1 MICIKSLRRRYYSD
15 KGNDINQALN
25 HYYFVTLNQ
34 FKKRDI
40 MDFHKYI
47 HAVGTGPKGN
57 RDLSFEESEDMMRQ
71 ILDQS
76 VHSEQIAAF
85 LLGWR
90 LKPET
95 TTEFRGA
102 IAACDDYIT
111 HQKVENSIEL
121 GYPFDGKS
129 KNPYIF
135 PLVAKVLE
143 ESGLNL
149 VVIGDELTP
158 AKDGI
163 TIKDICTNTTLGS
176 NIHYFDREKY
186 FNALHKLSEIRMRLG
201 LRTGFNT
208 IEKLPRIAQSDYAI
222 TGVFHKPYVKKYV
235 EIFSD
240 RYKRFALIQGN
251 EGTPELFSKGRL
263 WISKEGEVEEFII
276 DPQHYGINYNK
287 SWDSITLED
296 SLKKLSDPSAEYL
309 KLAKLNAA
317 VYLFVTDKAASIDE
331 AFQML
336 EGTSTNPS

>member
-1 MICIKSLRRRYYSD
+1 
-15 KGNDINQALN
+15 
-25 HYYFVTLNQ
+25 
-34 FKKRDI
+34 
-40 MDFHKYI
+40 MDFFKYI

-57 RDLSFEESEDMMRQ
+57 RDLTLEESKDMMEQ

-76 VHSEQIAAF
+76 VPSEQSAAF

-102 IAACDDYIT
+102 IEACDEYIKKST
-111 HQKVENSIEL
+111 IANSLEL
-121 GYPFDGKS
+121 GYPFDGKA

-143 ESGLNL
+143 DSGLSL

-158 AKDGI
+158 AKGGI
-163 TIKDICTNTTLGS
+163 TIKDICTNINLNS
-176 NIHYFDREKY
+176 NAHYFDRADFFKE
-186 FNALHKLSEIRMRLG
+186 LSDLTDLRMKLG

-208 IEKLPRIAQSDYAI
+208 IEKLPGVANSEYAI

-263 WISKEGEVEEFII
+263 WITNGGEVDEIVV
-276 DPQHYGINYNK
+276 DPAHYGINYTK
-287 SWDSITLED
+287 SWDIITLED
-296 SLKKLSDPSAEYL
+296 SLNQLTNPSDEYM

-317 VYLFVTDKAASIDE
+317 VYLFVTENAASIDE
-331 AFQML
+331 AWEKL
-336 EGTSTNPS
+336 N

>member
-1 MICIKSLRRRYYSD
+1 
-15 KGNDINQALN
+15 
-25 HYYFVTLNQ
+25 
-34 FKKRDI
+34 

-57 RDLSFEESEDMMRQ
+57 RDLSFDESKDMMHQ
-71 ILDQS
+71 ILDKS
-76 VHSEQIAAF
+76 VHNEQIAAF

-95 TTEFRGA
+95 IEEFRGA
-102 IAACDDYIT
+102 LHSCDSYIT
-111 HQKVENSIEL
+111 PQTVASSIEL
-121 GYPFDGKS
+121 GYPFDGKA

-143 ESGLNL
+143 ESKLNL
-149 VVIGDELTP
+149 VVIGDDMQP
-158 AKDGI
+158 AKQGI
-163 TIKDICTNTTLGS
+163 TIKDICTQVELNS
-176 NIHYFDREKY
+176 NVHYFDRADFFKE
-186 FNALHKLSEIRMRLG
+186 LHELTDIRMRLG

-208 IEKLPRIAQSDYAI
+208 IEKLPRVANSEYAI

-263 WISKEGEVEEFII
+263 WIARNNEVEEFVV
-276 DPQHYGINYNK
+276 DPQHYGIDYKK
-287 SWDSITLED
+287 SWDKITLQE
-296 SLKKLSDPSAEYL
+296 SLDQLNNPSDEYL

-317 VYLFVTDKAASIDE
+317 IFLFVTEKAESIDAGYE
-331 AFQML
+331 ML
-336 EGTSTNPS
+336 NG

>member
-1 MICIKSLRRRYYSD
+1 
-15 KGNDINQALN
+15 
-25 HYYFVTLNQ
+25 
-34 FKKRDI
+34 
-40 MDFHKYI
+40 MDFFKYI

-57 RDLSFEESEDMMRQ
+57 RDLTFEESKDMMEQ
-71 ILDQS
+71 ILNQS
-76 VHSEQIAAF
+76 IPNEQAAAF

-102 IAACDDYIT
+102 IEACDEFV
-111 HQKVENSIEL
+111 QKTTVANSLEL
-121 GYPFDGKS
+121 GYPFDGKA

-158 AKDGI
+158 AKGGI
-163 TIKDICTNTTLGS
+163 TIKDICTKIELNP
-176 NIHYFDREKY
+176 NAHYFDRRDFFKKMSDLTE
-186 FNALHKLSEIRMRLG
+186 LRMKLG
-201 LRTGFNT
+201 LRSGFNT
-208 IEKLPRIAQSDYAI
+208 IEKLPGVANSEYAI

-263 WISKEGEVEEFII
+263 WISNGDDVDEII
-276 DPQHYGINYNK
+276 VDPADYGINYTK
-287 SWDSITLED
+287 SWDAITLED
-296 SLKKLSDPSAEYL
+296 SLNQLNNPSDEYM

-317 VYLFVTDKAASIDE
+317 VYLFVTENAASIDE
-331 AFQML
+331 AWQKL
-336 EGTSTNPS
+336 N